1 MAEEKKKKYPP
12 GKNPNSLKNLKKGHE
27 ILSKRSKDEVRKM
40 QHNGGVQ
47 SGIAR
52 NMNKMVRETL
62 LDFLMRPDPRTD
74 FVERMMKYGWTKDEA
89 THFNEVHNG
98 LILKAKAG
106 DVSAIKLLY
115 QLVGV
120 DFEENPAKTNVNVNV
135 NSGSVIT
142 LGDKV
147 FEE

>member
-12 GKNPNSLKNLKKGHE
+12 GKNPNSLKNLAKGRGF
-27 ILSKRSKDEVRKM
+27 SKNSTELARKA
-40 QHNGGVQ
+40 QAESV
-47 SGIAR
+47 IAR

-62 LDFLMRPDPRTD
+62 LDFLTRTDPRTD
-74 FVERMMKYGWTKDEA
+74 FVERMMKYGWKKEEA

-98 LILKAKAG
+98 LILKAKTG
-106 DVSAIKLLY
+106 DVSAVKLLY

-120 DFEENPAKTNVNVNV
+120 DIEENPSVNVNV

>member
-1 MAEEKKKKYPP
+1 MKAQAK
-12 GKNPNSLKNLKKGHE
+12 S
-27 ILSKRSKDEVRKM
+27 V
-40 QHNGGVQ
+40 V
-47 SGIAR
+47 AR

-115 QLVGV
+115 QLVGI
-120 DFEENPAKTNVNVNV
+120 DIDENPSVNVNV

>member
-12 GKNPNSLKNLKKGHE
+12 GKNPNSLKNLKKGRFGNNSE
-27 ILSKRSKDEVRKM
+27 IAVKAQAKSV
-40 QHNGGVQ
+40 V
-47 SGIAR
+47 AR

-74 FVERMMKYGWTKDEA
+74 FVERMMKYGWTKGEA

-115 QLVGV
+115 QLVGI
-120 DFEENPAKTNVNVNV
+120 DIDENPSVNVNV

>member
-12 GKNPNSLKNLKKGHE
+12 GKNPNSLKNLKKGRFGNSSE
-27 ILSKRSKDEVRKM
+27 IAVKAQAKSV
-40 QHNGGVQ
+40 V
-47 SGIAR
+47 AR

-115 QLVGV
+115 QLVGI
-120 DFEENPAKTNVNVNV
+120 DIDENPSVNVNV